1 MECRMLRKFVFVMGA
16 ALMLCGCADFPLGP
30 VKDDRPDPAKK
41 GAPWPTCLPRESP
54 ACAGQ

>member
-1 MECRMLRKFVFVMGA
+1 MLRKFVFVMGA
-16 ALMLCGCADFPLGP
+16 ALMLCGCAAFPLGP